1 MRPTR
6 RATDDAA
13 APGSIINISSI
24 GGASGVG
31 RGNFA
36 YDVSKAGVLQLTRE
50 LAIEWAKH
58 NIRVNAILPCQVRT
72 DALQRLIDDPQF
84 DTSALVS
91 RFLTGIPL
99 QRLGEPEDIVGP
111 VIFLASNAAAMMT
124 GALVPVDGGNLA
136 FNAGG
141 TL

>member
-6 RATDDAA
+6 RATNDAA
-13 APGSIINISSI
+13 APGKHHQYQLH

-58 NIRVNAILPCQVRT
+58 NIRVNAVLPCQVRT
-72 DALQRLIDDPQF
+72 EALQRLIDDPQF
-84 DTSALVS
+84 DSGALVS

-141 TL
+141 TP